1 MLSEGEQ
8 KILYNYYVNE
18 ELANIINFINNRDD
32 LENIKNAI
40 INAKKGFNFDIT
52 NLKLE
57 KVKNILNEYFNIK
70 KVLYYPTTPSRF
82 KFLRQKTYE
91 KLTPMSPFDIPIT
104 YIPCEEKK
112 LKCSV
117 IRSIPMQK
125 LGNIQV
131 IQSINFT
138 PSNIM
143 ATTYAHEITHT
154 QYQSKE
160 FIYDEILPI
169 FVEELI
175 NSLTDNNKNMFYAR
189 INNLLECLKEINKN
203 PFPPKDEIE
212 EFNKLNTIKYIE
224 STLIAYML
232 YHIYTNEPLSSTKA
246 RIIDDV
252 QSVIDGTISIENLIS
267 KYELTDK
274 NTKSLTL
281 FKSYF
286 K

>member
-1 MLSEGEQ
+1 MLSEEEQ
-8 KILYNYYVNE
+8 KILYNYYIDE
-18 ELANIINFINNRDD
+18 ELTNIINFINNRDD

-52 NLKLE
+52 KLKLE
-57 KVKNILNEYFNIK
+57 NVKNILNEYFNIK
-70 KVLYYPTTPSRF
+70 KVLYYPNTPSRF
-82 KFLRQKTYE
+82 KFLRKKSYE
-91 KLTPMSPFDIPIT
+91 NLSPMSPFDIPIT
-104 YIPCEEKK
+104 YIPCEE

-143 ATTYAHEITHT
+143 ATIYAHEITHT

-203 PFPPKDEIE
+203 PFPQDEIE

-232 YHIYTNEPLSSTKA
+232 YHIYTNESLSSTKA

-252 QSVIDGTISIENLIS
+252 QSVIDGTLSIENLIS

>member
-1 MLSEGEQ
+1 MLSEEEQ
-8 KILYNYYVNE
+8 KILYNYYIDE

-57 KVKNILNEYFNIK
+57 NVKNILNEYFNIK

-82 KFLRQKTYE
+82 KFLRKKTYQ
-91 KLTPMSPFDIPIT
+91 KLTPLSPFDIPIT
-104 YIPCEEKK
+104 YIPCEE

-143 ATTYAHEITHT
+143 ATIYAHEITHT

-232 YHIYTNEPLSSTKA
+232 YHIYTNESLSSTKA

-252 QSVIDGTISIENLIS
+252 QSVIDETLSIENLIS

>member
-1 MLSEGEQ
+1 MLSEEEQ
-8 KILYNYYVNE
+8 KILYNYYIDE
-18 ELANIINFINNRDD
+18 ELTNIINFINNRDD

-57 KVKNILNEYFNIK
+57 NVKNILNEYFNIK
-70 KVLYYPTTPSRF
+70 KVLYYPITPSRF
-82 KFLRQKTYE
+82 KFLRQKTYQ
-91 KLTPMSPFDIPIT
+91 KLTPLSPFDIPIT
-104 YIPCEEKK
+104 YIPCEE

-143 ATTYAHEITHT
+143 ATIYAHEITHT

-203 PFPPKDEIE
+203 PFPQDEIE

-232 YHIYTNEPLSSTKA
+232 YHIYTNESLSSTKA

-252 QSVIDGTISIENLIS
+252 QSVIDGTLSIENLIS

>member
-1 MLSEGEQ
+1 MLSEEEQ
-8 KILYNYYVNE
+8 KILYNYYIDE
-18 ELANIINFINNRDD
+18 ELTNIINFINNRDD

-52 NLKLE
+52 KLKLE
-57 KVKNILNEYFNIK
+57 NVKNILNEYFNIK

-82 KFLRQKTYE
+82 KFLRKITY
-91 KLTPMSPFDIPIT
+91 KNLSPMSPFDIPIT
-104 YIPCEEKK
+104 YIPCEE

-143 ATTYAHEITHT
+143 ATIYAHEITHT

-232 YHIYTNEPLSSTKA
+232 YHIYTNESLSSTKA

-252 QSVIDGTISIENLIS
+252 QSVIDGTLSIENLIS

-274 NTKSLTL
+274 NTKILTL

>member
-1 MLSEGEQ
+1 MLSEEEQ
-8 KILYNYYVNE
+8 KILYNYYIDE

-52 NLKLE
+52 KLKLE
-57 KVKNILNEYFNIK
+57 NVKNILNEYFNIK

-82 KFLRQKTYE
+82 KFLRKITY
-91 KLTPMSPFDIPIT
+91 KNLSPMSPFDIPIT
-104 YIPCEEKK
+104 YIPCEE

-117 IRSIPMQK
+117 IHSIPMQK

-203 PFPPKDEIE
+203 PFPQDEIE

-232 YHIYTNEPLSSTKA
+232 YHIYTNESLSSTKA

-252 QSVIDGTISIENLIS
+252 QSVIDGTLSIENLIS

>member
-1 MLSEGEQ
+1 MLSEEEQ
-8 KILYNYYVNE
+8 KILYNYYIDE
-18 ELANIINFINNRDD
+18 KLANIINFINNNDD

-40 INAKKGFNFDIT
+40 INVKKGFNFDIT

-57 KVKNILNEYFNIK
+57 KVKNILNDYFNIK
-70 KVLYYPTTPSRF
+70 KVLYFPTTPSKF
-82 KFLRQKTYE
+82 KFLRQKNYQ
-91 KLTPMSPFDIPIT
+91 KLTPLSPFDIPIT

-117 IRSIPMQK
+117 IRSMPMQK

-169 FVEELI
+169 FIEELI
-175 NSLTDNNKNMFYAR
+175 NSLTDNNKNIFYAR

-203 PFPPKDEIE
+203 PFPQDEIE

-246 RIIDDV
+246 RIIDNI
-252 QSVIDGTISIENLIS
+252 QSIIDGTLTIEDLIS

-281 FKSYF
+281 FKNYF

>member
-1 MLSEGEQ
+1 MLSEEEQ
-8 KILYNYYVNE
+8 KILYNYYIDE

-57 KVKNILNEYFNIK
+57 NVKNILNEYFNIK
-70 KVLYYPTTPSRF
+70 KVLYYPITPSRF
-82 KFLRQKTYE
+82 KFLRQKTYQ
-91 KLTPMSPFDIPIT
+91 KLTPLSPFDIPIT
-104 YIPCEEKK
+104 YIPCEE

-143 ATTYAHEITHT
+143 ATIYAHEITHT

-232 YHIYTNEPLSSTKA
+232 YHIYTNESLSSTKA

-252 QSVIDGTISIENLIS
+252 QSVIDGTLSIENLIS

>member
-1 MLSEGEQ
+1 MLSEEEQ
-8 KILYNYYVNE
+8 KILYNYYIDE
-18 ELANIINFINNRDD
+18 ELANIINFIINRDD

-57 KVKNILNEYFNIK
+57 NVKNILNEYFNIK

-82 KFLRQKTYE
+82 KFLRKITYE
-91 KLTPMSPFDIPIT
+91 NLSPMSPFDIPIT
-104 YIPCEEKK
+104 YIPCEE

-143 ATTYAHEITHT
+143 ATIYAHEITHT

-203 PFPPKDEIE
+203 PFPQDEIE

-232 YHIYTNEPLSSTKA
+232 YHIYTNESLSSTKT

-252 QSVIDGTISIENLIS
+252 QSVIDGTLSIENLIS

>member
-1 MLSEGEQ
+1 MLSEEEQ
-8 KILYNYYVNE
+8 KILYNYYIDE

-57 KVKNILNEYFNIK
+57 NVKNILNEYFNIK
-70 KVLYYPTTPSRF
+70 KVLYYPITPSRF
-82 KFLRQKTYE
+82 KFLRQKTYQ
-91 KLTPMSPFDIPIT
+91 KLTQLSPFDIPIT
-104 YIPCEEKK
+104 YIPCEE

-143 ATTYAHEITHT
+143 ATIYAHEITHT

-232 YHIYTNEPLSSTKA
+232 YHIYTNESLSSTKA

-252 QSVIDGTISIENLIS
+252 QSVIDGTLSIENLIS

>member
-1 MLSEGEQ
+1 MLSEEEQ
-8 KILYNYYVNE
+8 KILYNYYIDE

-57 KVKNILNEYFNIK
+57 NVKNILNEYFNIK

-82 KFLRQKTYE
+82 KFLRQKTYQ
-91 KLTPMSPFDIPIT
+91 KLTPLSPCDIRIT
-104 YIPCEEKK
+104 YIPCEE

-143 ATTYAHEITHT
+143 ATIYAHEITHT

-189 INNLLECLKEINKN
+189 IKNLLECLKEINKN
-203 PFPPKDEIE
+203 PFPQDEIE

-232 YHIYTNEPLSSTKA
+232 YHIYTNESLSSTKA

-252 QSVIDGTISIENLIS
+252 QSVIDGTLSIENLIS

-274 NTKSLTL
+274 NTKILTL

>member
-1 MLSEGEQ
+1 MLSEEEQ
-8 KILYNYYVNE
+8 KILYNYYIDE

-57 KVKNILNEYFNIK
+57 KVKSILNDYFNIK
-70 KVLYYPTTPSRF
+70 KVLYYPTTPSKF
-82 KFLRQKTYE
+82 KFLRQKKYQ
-91 KLTPMSPFDIPIT
+91 KLTPLSPFDIPIT

-160 FIYDEILPI
+160 FIYDEILPV

-175 NSLTDNNKNMFYAR
+175 NSLTDNNKNIFYAR
-189 INNLLECLKEINKN
+189 INNLLECLKKINKN
-203 PFPPKDEIE
+203 PFPQD
-212 EFNKLNTIKYIE
+212 
-224 STLIAYML
+224 
-232 YHIYTNEPLSSTKA
+232 
-246 RIIDDV
+246 
-252 QSVIDGTISIENLIS
+252 
-267 KYELTDK
+267 
-274 NTKSLTL
+274 
-281 FKSYF
+281 
-286 K
+286 

>member
-1 MLSEGEQ
+1 MLLEEEQ
-8 KILYNYYVNE
+8 KILYNYYIDE

-57 KVKNILNEYFNIK
+57 NVKNILNEYFNIK

-82 KFLRQKTYE
+82 KFLRKKSYE
-91 KLTPMSPFDIPIT
+91 NLSPMSPFDIPIT
-104 YIPCEEKK
+104 YIPCEE

-143 ATTYAHEITHT
+143 ATIYAHEITHT

-203 PFPPKDEIE
+203 PFPQDEIE
-212 EFNKLNTIKYIE
+212 EFNKLNNIKYIE

-232 YHIYTNEPLSSTKA
+232 YHIYTNESLSSTKA

-252 QSVIDGTISIENLIS
+252 QSVIDGTLSIENLIS

-274 NTKSLTL
+274 NTKILTL

>member
-1 MLSEGEQ
+1 MLSEEEQ
-8 KILYNYYVNE
+8 KILYNYYIDE
-18 ELANIINFINNRDD
+18 ELTNIINFINNRDD

-57 KVKNILNEYFNIK
+57 NVKNILNEYFNIK

-82 KFLRQKTYE
+82 KFLRQKTYQ
-91 KLTPMSPFDIPIT
+91 KLTPLSPFDIPIT
-104 YIPCEEKK
+104 YIPCEE

-131 IQSINFT
+131 IKSINFT

-143 ATTYAHEITHT
+143 ATIYAHEITHT

-232 YHIYTNEPLSSTKA
+232 YHIYTNESLSSTKA

-252 QSVIDGTISIENLIS
+252 QSVIDGTLSIENLIS

>member
-1 MLSEGEQ
+1 MLSEEEQ
-8 KILYNYYVNE
+8 KILYNYYIDE

-57 KVKNILNEYFNIK
+57 NVKNILNEYFNIK
-70 KVLYYPTTPSRF
+70 KVLYYPITPSRF
-82 KFLRQKTYE
+82 KFLRQKTYQ
-91 KLTPMSPFDIPIT
+91 KLTPLSPFDIPIT
-104 YIPCEEKK
+104 YIPCEE

-203 PFPPKDEIE
+203 PFPQDEIE

-232 YHIYTNEPLSSTKA
+232 YHIYTNESLSSTKA

-252 QSVIDGTISIENLIS
+252 QSVIDGTLSIENLIS

>member
-1 MLSEGEQ
+1 MLSEEEQ
-8 KILYNYYVNE
+8 KILYNYYIDE
-18 ELANIINFINNRDD
+18 ELTNIINFINNRDD

-57 KVKNILNEYFNIK
+57 NVKNILNEYFNIK
-70 KVLYYPTTPSRF
+70 KVLYYPITPSRF
-82 KFLRQKTYE
+82 KFLRQKTYQ
-91 KLTPMSPFDIPIT
+91 KLTPLSPFDIPIT
-104 YIPCEEKK
+104 YIPCEE

-143 ATTYAHEITHT
+143 ATIYAHEITHT

-232 YHIYTNEPLSSTKA
+232 YHIYTNESLSSTKA

-252 QSVIDGTISIENLIS
+252 QSVIDGTLSIENLIS

>member
-1 MLSEGEQ
+1 MLSEEEQ
-8 KILYNYYVNE
+8 KILYNYYIDE
-18 ELANIINFINNRDD
+18 ELTNIINFINNRDD

-57 KVKNILNEYFNIK
+57 NVKNILNEYFNIK

-82 KFLRQKTYE
+82 KFLRQKTYQ
-91 KLTPMSPFDIPIT
+91 KLTPLSPFDIPIT
-104 YIPCEEKK
+104 YIPCEE

-143 ATTYAHEITHT
+143 ATIYAHEITHT

-203 PFPPKDEIE
+203 PFPQDEIE

-232 YHIYTNEPLSSTKA
+232 YHIYTNESLSSTKA

-252 QSVIDGTISIENLIS
+252 QSVIDGTLSIENLIS

>member
-1 MLSEGEQ
+1 MLSEEEQ
-8 KILYNYYVNE
+8 KILYNYYIDE
-18 ELANIINFINNRDD
+18 ELTNIINFIKNRDD

-57 KVKNILNEYFNIK
+57 TVKNILNDYFNVK

-82 KFLRQKTYE
+82 KFLRQKNYQ
-91 KLTPMSPFDIPIT
+91 KLTPISPFDIPIT

-117 IRSIPMQK
+117 IRSMPMQN

-131 IQSINFT
+131 IQSINFA
-138 PSNIM
+138 PSNII

-175 NSLTDNNKNMFYAR
+175 NSLTDNNKNIFYAR
-189 INNLLECLKEINKN
+189 INNLLDCLKEINKN
-203 PFPPKDEIE
+203 PFPQDEID

-232 YHIYTNEPLSSTKA
+232 YHIYSNEPLSSTKA
-246 RIIDDV
+246 RIIDDI

>member
-1 MLSEGEQ
+1 MLSEEEQ
-8 KILYNYYVNE
+8 KILYNYYIDE
-18 ELANIINFINNRDD
+18 ELTNIINFINNRDD

-57 KVKNILNEYFNIK
+57 NVKNILNEYFNIK

-82 KFLRQKTYE
+82 KFLRKKTYE
-91 KLTPMSPFDIPIT
+91 NLSPMSPFDIPIT
-104 YIPCEEKK
+104 YIPCEE

-143 ATTYAHEITHT
+143 ATIYAHEITHT

-232 YHIYTNEPLSSTKA
+232 YHIYTNESLSSTKA

-252 QSVIDGTISIENLIS
+252 QSVIDGTLSIENLIS

>member
-1 MLSEGEQ
+1 MLSEEEQ
-8 KILYNYYVNE
+8 KILYNYYIDE

-52 NLKLE
+52 KLKLE
-57 KVKNILNEYFNIK
+57 NVKNILNEYFNIK

-82 KFLRQKTYE
+82 KFLRKKSYE
-91 KLTPMSPFDIPIT
+91 NLSPMSPFDIPIT
-104 YIPCEEKK
+104 YIPCEE

-143 ATTYAHEITHT
+143 ATIYAHEITHT

-232 YHIYTNEPLSSTKA
+232 YHIYTNESLSSTKA

-252 QSVIDGTISIENLIS
+252 QSVIDGTLSIENLIS

>member
-1 MLSEGEQ
+1 MLSEEEQ
-8 KILYNYYVNE
+8 KILYNYYIDE

-52 NLKLE
+52 KLKLE
-57 KVKNILNEYFNIK
+57 NVKNILNEYFNIK
-70 KVLYYPTTPSRF
+70 KVLYYPNTPSRF
-82 KFLRQKTYE
+82 KFLRKKSYE
-91 KLTPMSPFDIPIT
+91 NLSPISPFDIPIT
-104 YIPCEEKK
+104 YIPCEE

-143 ATTYAHEITHT
+143 ATIYAHEITHT

-175 NSLTDNNKNMFYAR
+175 NSLTDNNKNIFYTR

-203 PFPPKDEIE
+203 PFPQDEIE

-232 YHIYTNEPLSSTKA
+232 YHIYTNESLSSTKA

-252 QSVIDGTISIENLIS
+252 QSVIDGTLSIENLIS

>member
-1 MLSEGEQ
+1 MLSEEEQ
-8 KILYNYYVNE
+8 KILYNYYIDE
-18 ELANIINFINNRDD
+18 ELTNIINFINNRDD

-57 KVKNILNEYFNIK
+57 NVKNILNEYFNIK
-70 KVLYYPTTPSRF
+70 KVLYYPNTPSRF
-82 KFLRQKTYE
+82 KFLRKKSYE
-91 KLTPMSPFDIPIT
+91 NLSPMSPFDIPIT
-104 YIPCEEKK
+104 YIPCEE

-232 YHIYTNEPLSSTKA
+232 YHIYTNESLSSTKA

-252 QSVIDGTISIENLIS
+252 QSVIDGTLSIENLIS

>member
-1 MLSEGEQ
+1 MLSEEEQ
-8 KILYNYYVNE
+8 KILYNYYIDE

-57 KVKNILNEYFNIK
+57 NVKNIFNEYFNIK
-70 KVLYYPTTPSRF
+70 KVLYYPITPSRF
-82 KFLRQKTYE
+82 KFLRQKTYQ
-91 KLTPMSPFDIPIT
+91 KLTPLSPFDIPIT
-104 YIPCEEKK
+104 YIPCEE

-143 ATTYAHEITHT
+143 ATIYAHEITHT

-232 YHIYTNEPLSSTKA
+232 YHIYTNESLSSTKA

-252 QSVIDGTISIENLIS
+252 QSVIDGTLSIENLIS

>member
-1 MLSEGEQ
+1 MLSEEEQ
-8 KILYNYYVNE
+8 KILYNYYIDE

-32 LENIKNAI
+32 LENFKNAI

-57 KVKNILNEYFNIK
+57 KVKNILNDYFSIK

-82 KFLRQKTYE
+82 KFLRKKAYE
-91 KLTPMSPFDIPIT
+91 NLSPISPFDIPIT
-104 YIPCEEKK
+104 YIPCKEDKYD
-112 LKCSV
+112 CYVSY
-117 IRSIPMQK
+117 SIPMQR
-125 LGNIQV
+125 LGNFQV

-143 ATTYAHEITHT
+143 AITYAHEITHT

-169 FVEELI
+169 FIEELI
-175 NSLTDNNKNMFYAR
+175 NSLTDNNKIIFYAR
-189 INNLLECLKEINKN
+189 INNLLDCLKEINKN
-203 PFPPKDEIE
+203 PFPQDEID

-224 STLIAYML
+224 STLKAYML
-232 YHIYTNEPLSSTKA
+232 FHIYTNEQLSSTKA
-246 RIIDDV
+246 RIIDDI
-252 QSVIDGTISIENLIS
+252 QSIIDGTLSIENLIS

>member
-1 MLSEGEQ
+1 MLSEEEQ
-8 KILYNYYVNE
+8 KILYNYYIDE

-57 KVKNILNEYFNIK
+57 NVKNILNEYFNIK

-82 KFLRQKTYE
+82 KFLRKKSYE
-91 KLTPMSPFDIPIT
+91 NLSPMSPFDIPIT
-104 YIPCEEKK
+104 YIPCEE

-143 ATTYAHEITHT
+143 ATIYAHEITHT

-203 PFPPKDEIE
+203 PFPQDEIE
-212 EFNKLNTIKYIE
+212 EFNKLNNIKYIE

-232 YHIYTNEPLSSTKA
+232 YHIYTNESLSSTKA

-252 QSVIDGTISIENLIS
+252 QSVIDGTLSIENLIS
-267 KYELTDK
+267 KSELTDK

>member
-1 MLSEGEQ
+1 MLSEEEQ
-8 KILYNYYVNE
+8 KILYNYYIDE
-18 ELANIINFINNRDD
+18 ELTNIINFINNRDD

-52 NLKLE
+52 KLKLE
-57 KVKNILNEYFNIK
+57 NVKNILNEYFNIK

-82 KFLRQKTYE
+82 KFLRQKTYQ
-91 KLTPMSPFDIPIT
+91 KLTPLSPFDIPIT
-104 YIPCEEKK
+104 YIPCEE

-143 ATTYAHEITHT
+143 ATIYAHEITHT
-154 QYQSKE
+154 QYKSKE
-160 FIYDEILPI
+160 FIYNEILPI

-203 PFPPKDEIE
+203 PFPQDEIE

-232 YHIYTNEPLSSTKA
+232 YHIYTNESLSSTKA

-252 QSVIDGTISIENLIS
+252 QSVIDGTLSIENLIS

-274 NTKSLTL
+274 NTKILTL

>member
-1 MLSEGEQ
+1 MLSEEEQ
-8 KILYNYYVNE
+8 KILYNYYIDE
-18 ELANIINFINNRDD
+18 ELTNIINFINNRDD

-57 KVKNILNEYFNIK
+57 NVKNILNEYFNIK

-82 KFLRQKTYE
+82 KFLRKITY
-91 KLTPMSPFDIPIT
+91 KNLSPMSPFDIPIT
-104 YIPCEEKK
+104 YIPCEE

-143 ATTYAHEITHT
+143 ATIYAHEITHT

-203 PFPPKDEIE
+203 PFPQDEIE

-232 YHIYTNEPLSSTKA
+232 YHIYTNESLSSTKA

-252 QSVIDGTISIENLIS
+252 QSVIDGTLSIENLIS

>member
-1 MLSEGEQ
+1 MLSAKEQ
-8 KILYNYYVNE
+8 KILYNYYIDE

-40 INAKKGFNFDIT
+40 INTKKGFNFDIT

-57 KVKNILNEYFNIK
+57 KVKNLLNEYFNIK
-70 KVLYYPTTPSRF
+70 KVLYYPTTPSKF
-82 KFLRQKTYE
+82 KFLRQKNYQ
-91 KLTPMSPFDIPIT
+91 KLTPISPFDIPIT

-112 LKCSV
+112 LECSV

-175 NSLTDNNKNMFYAR
+175 NSLTDNNKNIFYVR
-189 INNLLECLKEINKN
+189 INNLLNCLKEINKK
-203 PFPPKDEIE
+203 PFPQDEID

-232 YHIYTNEPLSSTKA
+232 YHIYSNESLSSTKA

-252 QSVIDGTISIENLIS
+252 QSVIDGTISIEDLIS
-267 KYELTDK
+267 KYELTNK
-274 NTKSLTL
+274 NTKNFTL

>member
-1 MLSEGEQ
+1 MLSEEEQ
-8 KILYNYYVNE
+8 KILYNYYIDE

-52 NLKLE
+52 KLKLE
-57 KVKNILNEYFNIK
+57 NVKNILNEYFNIK
-70 KVLYYPTTPSRF
+70 KVLYYPITPSRF
-82 KFLRQKTYE
+82 KFLRQKTYQ
-91 KLTPMSPFDIPIT
+91 KLTPLSPFDIPIT
-104 YIPCEEKK
+104 YIPCEE

-232 YHIYTNEPLSSTKA
+232 YHIYTNESLSSTKA

-252 QSVIDGTISIENLIS
+252 QSVIDGTLSIENLIS

>member
-1 MLSEGEQ
+1 MLSEEEQ
-8 KILYNYYVNE
+8 KILYNYYIDE
-18 ELANIINFINNRDD
+18 ELTNIINFINNRDD

-52 NLKLE
+52 KLKLE
-57 KVKNILNEYFNIK
+57 NVKNILNEYFNIK

-82 KFLRQKTYE
+82 KFLRKKTYE
-91 KLTPMSPFDIPIT
+91 NLSPLSPFDIPIT
-104 YIPCEEKK
+104 YIPCEE

-143 ATTYAHEITHT
+143 ATIYAHEITHT

-203 PFPPKDEIE
+203 PFPQDEIE

-232 YHIYTNEPLSSTKA
+232 YHIYTNESLSSTKA

-252 QSVIDGTISIENLIS
+252 QSVIDGTLSIENLIS

>member
-1 MLSEGEQ
+1 MLSEEEQ
-8 KILYNYYVNE
+8 KILYNYYIDE

-57 KVKNILNEYFNIK
+57 NVKNILNEYFNIK
-70 KVLYYPTTPSRF
+70 KVLYYPITPSRF
-82 KFLRQKTYE
+82 KFLRQKTYQ
-91 KLTPMSPFDIPIT
+91 KLTPLSPFDIPIT
-104 YIPCEEKK
+104 YIPCEE

-143 ATTYAHEITHT
+143 ATIYAHEITHT

-203 PFPPKDEIE
+203 PFPQDEIE

-232 YHIYTNEPLSSTKA
+232 YHIYTNESLSSTKA

-252 QSVIDGTISIENLIS
+252 QSVIDGTLSIENLIS

>member
-1 MLSEGEQ
+1 MLSEEEQ
-8 KILYNYYVNE
+8 KILYNYYNDE
-18 ELANIINFINNRDD
+18 ELTNIINFINNRDD

-40 INAKKGFNFDIT
+40 INAKKGFDFDIT
-52 NLKLE
+52 KLKLE
-57 KVKNILNEYFNIK
+57 NVKNILNEYFNIK

-82 KFLRQKTYE
+82 KFLRKITYE
-91 KLTPMSPFDIPIT
+91 NLSPMSPFDIPIT
-104 YIPCEEKK
+104 YIPCEE

-143 ATTYAHEITHT
+143 ATIYAHEITHT

-203 PFPPKDEIE
+203 PFPQDEIE

-232 YHIYTNEPLSSTKA
+232 YHIYTNESLSSTKA

-252 QSVIDGTISIENLIS
+252 QSVIDGTLSIENLIS

>member
-1 MLSEGEQ
+1 MLSEEEQ
-8 KILYNYYVNE
+8 KILYNYYIDE
-18 ELANIINFINNRDD
+18 ELTNIINFINNRDD

-57 KVKNILNEYFNIK
+57 NVKNILNEYFNIK

-82 KFLRQKTYE
+82 KFLRKKSYE
-91 KLTPMSPFDIPIT
+91 NLSPMSPFDIPIT
-104 YIPCEEKK
+104 YIPCEE

-143 ATTYAHEITHT
+143 ATIYAHEITHT

-232 YHIYTNEPLSSTKA
+232 YHIYTNESLSSTKA

-252 QSVIDGTISIENLIS
+252 QSVIDGTLSIENLIS

>member
-52 NLKLE
+52 NQKLE
-57 KVKNILNEYFNIK
+57 NVKNILNEYFNIK

-104 YIPCEEKK
+104 YIPCEE

-224 STLIAYML
+224 STLKAYML

>member
-1 MLSEGEQ
+1 MLSEEEQ
-8 KILYNYYVNE
+8 KILYNYYIDE

-57 KVKNILNEYFNIK
+57 NVKNILNEYFNIK

-82 KFLRQKTYE
+82 KFLRKKSYE
-91 KLTPMSPFDIPIT
+91 NLSPMSPFDIPIT
-104 YIPCEEKK
+104 YIPCEE

-143 ATTYAHEITHT
+143 ATIYAHEITHT

-232 YHIYTNEPLSSTKA
+232 YHIYTNESLSSTKA

-252 QSVIDGTISIENLIS
+252 QSVIDGTLSIENLIS